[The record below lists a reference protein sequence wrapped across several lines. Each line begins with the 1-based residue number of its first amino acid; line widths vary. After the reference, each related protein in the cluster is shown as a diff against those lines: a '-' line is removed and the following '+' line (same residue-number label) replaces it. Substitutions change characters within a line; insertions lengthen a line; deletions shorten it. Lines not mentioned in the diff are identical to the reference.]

1 MMLMSTSLLA
11 YLKLWRWSK
20 VIEIYKK
27 DKRTLPKNYR
37 PISLLPIIAK
47 VLDTIINRQLMKH
60 LLQNKLLSPTQY
72 AFRPNSSCTMTLETV
87 LDRIHRHR
95 SRRKPTLAIY
105 VDLSKAYDT
114 ISHDKLIHKLQH
126 QFNFCPN
133 TTAFFKSYFQNR
145 RQSTHTQHAK
155 SDFRTITH
163 GIPQGST
170 LSPTLFILYI
180 NDIIKTVPNSKV
192 YTYADDTT
200 LVISAETTN
209 ALQQLAQSELNSL
222 IKYFHCN
229 NLVPNAG
236 KTCFTVFYPRKAD
249 DINIVTDV
257 SL

>member
-1 MMLMSTSLLA
+1 M
-11 YLKLWRWSK
+11 
-20 VIEIYKK
+20 
-27 DKRTLPKNYR
+27 
-37 PISLLPIIAK
+37 
-47 VLDTIINRQLMKH
+47 
-60 LLQNKLLSPTQY
+60 
-72 AFRPNSSCTMTLETV
+72 TV
-87 LDRIHRHR
+87 LDRIHRRR

-114 ISHDKLIHKLQH
+114 ISHDKLYI
-126 QFNFCPN
+126 NFSTSSTSVRIPQPSSN
-133 TTAFFKSYFQNR
+133 PR
-145 RQSTHTQHAK
+145 RHSTHTQHAK

-249 DINIVTDV
+249 DINLMVADV
-257 SL
+257 NLEQTPQARLLGLQVQQELKFHKQITTIIGKLQPLIQSFRYANKLVSTTTMKQLTPPMSCHILVGTFKCGAQTIPAKLISSP